1 MMLKIKSSNYYIEE
15 FKKMRAVSQKY
26 FSMGPTTIVDETFI
40 GVGVPKKIVWEDDS
54 IRGILFFGGYI
65 AALSFADAD
74 IKVDID
80 IIDELILTRNKNATR
95 RRFIIVISI

>member
-1 MMLKIKSSNYYIEE
+1 MMLKIKSSNYIEE

-26 FSMGPTTIVDETFI
+26 FSTGSTTIVDETFI
-40 GVGVPKKIVWEDDS
+40 GVGYLKK
-54 IRGILFFGGYI
+54 LFGRMIQLGVYFFWGYI